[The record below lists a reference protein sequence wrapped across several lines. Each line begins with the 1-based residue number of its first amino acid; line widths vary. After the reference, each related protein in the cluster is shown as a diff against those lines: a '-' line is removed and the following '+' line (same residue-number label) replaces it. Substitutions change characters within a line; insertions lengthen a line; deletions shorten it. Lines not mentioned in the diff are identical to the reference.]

1 MGKKT
6 RIPDDFEVSPRIMQL
21 AAEKGWPDPRTELD
35 AFKDYHLAHGSL
47 MMDWEAAFRTWLRNS
62 SRWGKDKPKVFVP
75 TFPKLKPK
83 EPEMSEEE
91 RSANRRKVGTLL
103 HDLVKKYDVR
113 KAHEKI

>member
-1 MGKKT
+1 MK
-6 RIPDDFEVSPRIMQL
+6 L

-47 MMDWEAAFRTWLRNS
+47 MADWEAAFRTWMRNS
-62 SRWGKDKPKVFVP
+62 TRWDKKPRMFTPTPPKPKP
-75 TFPKLKPK
+75 T

-91 RSANRRKVGTLL
+91 KSANRRKVGTLM
-103 HDLVKKYDVR
+103 HDLVKQFDVR